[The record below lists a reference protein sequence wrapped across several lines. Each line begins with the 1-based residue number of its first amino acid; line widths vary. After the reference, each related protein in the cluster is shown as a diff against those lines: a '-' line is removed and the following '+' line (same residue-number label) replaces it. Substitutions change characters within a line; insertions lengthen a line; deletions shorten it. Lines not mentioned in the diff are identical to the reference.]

1 MERFIRGFDWHENSL
16 RPAKTKELGVSNSV
30 GRWNVS
36 FVGSSGTNTHVAL
49 RTKEQGVSNP
59 VGRWMKVQGKV
70 SKMQAHRSSRV
81 VMDIAAFKV
90 SHSVGVDIGA
100 TALRA
105 ARVST
110 RRGEATG
117 EAGSSPTAA
126 LRDLS
131 LAQDAD

>member
-1 MERFIRGFDWHENSL
+1 M
-16 RPAKTKELGVSNSV
+16 PPPCVSTRNVPS
-30 GRWNVS
+30 WNVS
-36 FVGSSGTNTHVAL
+36 SVGSSGTNTHAAL

-90 SHSVGVDIGA
+90 SHSVGLDPDT

-105 ARVST
+105 KKQNA
-110 RRGEATG
+110 
-117 EAGSSPTAA
+117 
-126 LRDLS
+126 
-131 LAQDAD
+131 